1 MFKTHRWSSAAQPPV
16 AYYKESNKTRGSVIT
31 LPTLIIIIII
41 INKHNAELQR
51 ADPGTKVTG

>member
-1 MFKTHRWSSAAQPPV
+1 MILSYLFAV
-16 AYYKESNKTRGSVIT
+16 NNNINIFNDIYIENNINIENY
-31 LPTLIIIIII
+31 